1 MKLLRIGSSNNCD
14 IIYHNPYVS
23 GIHAELLLTDNGEMF
38 ISDKNS
44 MNGTFVGNT
53 RLNPNEETKIQ
64 RGDLVRFG
72 EVELNW
78 SHVPSGY
85 GPKAGEVWHNIGT
98 SQRNEIVV
106 SSQFASRYHAIA
118 MVKDKKVYLMDN
130 NSKNG
135 TMLNGVKMAKNKF
148 VRIKKSDNIICG
160 DYDVTEELKPLF
172 PRSVWKPI
180 LIALA
185 SAAVLAGLVFGTLAI
200 LKGNLFGGDW
210 TKKYTPAVVYVDAA
224 YHYDIVF
231 EETPITKDVWESVMK
246 TPHNVFTYQDTELP
260 YYQFSATAFFV
271 DRHGVLA
278 TNRHVANPGEYQSD
292 ERKTEVRNAVNEF
305 VTRQIRIDRCKTS
318 DDVELLN
325 STPLG
330 EAIVTQWLVSGN
342 RTTSNLNA
350 MIRAMQNAKF
360 TVKSVLDYVT
370 VGYPDRYYTH
380 RDEYERCFVLAVSPT
395 ADKDVALLQLNTKRT
410 PDNIKTVFDI
420 DKLFFD
426 GQYVP
431 LKDKLAWV
439 GYPRGNNWG
448 LDESIHSQVPQV
460 RETQVSKQPSR
471 FTFEFQG
478 ESVPGASGSPIFNK
492 KNGKLYGVMF
502 GGYTGASTFGVACQA
517 KCIKELYDEYRDVI
531 VIKQ

>member
-23 GIHAELLLTDNGEMF
+23 GIHAELLLTDQGEMF

-72 EVELNW
+72 DVELNW
-78 SHVPSGY
+78 NHVPSGY
-85 GPKAGEVWHNIGT
+85 GPKTGEVWYNIGT

-118 MVKDKKVYLMDN
+118 MVKDKKVFLMDN

-135 TMLNGVKMAKNKF
+135 TMLNGVKIAKNKF
-148 VRIKKSDNIICG
+148 VRLKKGDNIICG
-160 DYDVTEELKPLF
+160 DVDVTEDVKPLF
-172 PRSVWKPI
+172 PKSIWKPF

-185 SAAVLAGLVFGTLAI
+185 SAAVLAGLVLGAMAI
-200 LKGNLFGGDW
+200 LGGGNW
-210 TKKYTPAVVYVDAA
+210 TKKYAPAVVYVDAA

-231 EETPITKDVWESVMK
+231 EDTPISKDVWENVIK
-246 TPHNVFTYQDTELP
+246 TPYGVLTYQDSEEP
-260 YYQFSATAFFV
+260 YHQFSATAFFI
-271 DRHGVLA
+271 DRKGVLA

-292 ERKTEVRNAVNEF
+292 EKKTEVRNAVNEF
-305 VTRQIRIDRCKTS
+305 VTRQIRIEKCKTA
-318 DDVELLN
+318 DDVELLG
-325 STPLG
+325 STLLG
-330 EAIVTQWLVSGN
+330 SAIVYQWLYSGN
-342 RTTSNLNA
+342 KSISNLNA
-350 MIRAMQNAKF
+350 MIRSMQNAKF

-395 ADKDVALLQLNTKRT
+395 AEKDVALLQLNTKRT
-410 PDNIKTVFDI
+410 PDNIKTVFDV
-420 DKLFFD
+420 DKMFFA

-431 LKDKLAWV
+431 LKDRLAWI

-448 LDESIHSQVPQV
+448 LDESIHSLVPQV
-460 RETQVSKQPSR
+460 RDTKVSKQPSR

-478 ESVPGASGSPIFNK
+478 ESGPGASGSPIFNTT
-492 KNGKLYGVMF
+492 NGKL
-502 GGYTGASTFGVACQA
+502 
-517 KCIKELYDEYRDVI
+517 
-531 VIKQ
+531 